1 MLRLLPTVAPFLCM
15 QFGETALMLSSVNG
29 HVDIAKLLVQHG
41 ADMTIKD
48 KVSRAKCDCG
58 LVMRG

>member
-1 MLRLLPTVAPFLCM
+1 M
-15 QFGETALMLSSVNG
+15 QGGTTALMFSSVEDR
-29 HVDIAKLLVQHG
+29 VDIAKLLVQHG

-48 KVSRAKCDCG
+48 KVSRAKCGCG

>member
-1 MLRLLPTVAPFLCM
+1 M
-15 QFGETALMLSSVNG
+15 QVGYTALMFSSFNG

-48 KVSRAKCDCG
+48 KVSRAKGVCG

>member
-1 MLRLLPTVAPFLCM
+1 M
-15 QFGETALMLSSVNG
+15 QIGFTALMVASVKD

>member
-1 MLRLLPTVAPFLCM
+1 M
-15 QFGETALMLSSVNG
+15 QYGQTTLMISSIYD

-41 ADMTIKD
+41 ADMTIKN

>member
-1 MLRLLPTVAPFLCM
+1 M
-15 QFGETALMLSSVNG
+15 QYGQTALMFSSIYG

-48 KVSRAKCDCG
+48 IVSRAKGDCG